1 MKRRAQIFTLDM
13 VLGAALFLVALITI
27 VYLWDMTL
35 NSIQTSEDNYEMNA
49 LASTAVDQLVRIPGN
64 PYNWTKNNV
73 QVYGLV
79 DARQLFGR
87 VEYQDRVIDPD
98 KMLQLAWMMKNNYQ
112 DTRDSLIGVGKYS
125 MYIEFSC
132 LDENQSDCFNG
143 LQLNTV
149 NYDVHCNNDFT
160 FSVDNINHVTDSNTW
175 IEAEIAFGNNV
186 TAVCYK
192 GGCSN
197 NQVSQVIGE
206 RSNISKTTVGLNAVW
221 ARVYDDAE
229 SFNVTVNQV
238 RTQILST
245 HNQTLKWF
253 FIGIFN
259 LSDQTDLRVGSNM
272 KLFDALLITSNMG
285 YNPEVR
291 NPPYGNPR
299 VDTTCIVGN
308 YSGGREQI
316 VKSERTATFS
326 RFVGG
331 RKTSTNETV
340 RVKVVLWTG
349 SPQSGQATTSTLP
362 QQDLQCYTAVPS
374 LGNICSEF
382 KGVEWIDDIQ
392 TGDLQ
397 CGRNDSVYWYGTHNS
412 DPNYW
417 GFFLNSSNQQLI
429 YLDSC
434 KTYNSDTQNT
444 SYRMSCTLHMPMI
457 ELSNGT
463 YGLTVTAEDG
473 PPEQYNG
480 GYCYPQE
487 PGVDAKKT
495 IEVNVR
501 GCKEFRDLECLGPVS
516 ELQSAILG
524 SNYTIH
530 SMSLQIPPDS
540 QCGFNINATIRWN
553 GYHGD
558 HIEDNYT
565 YFGFF
570 LDNTGNNIGSCK
582 SENKSD
588 MDFTS
593 YNMRCSLLMP
603 SAIGVHRIIA
613 VANDKYGYC
622 KSLTNIHAID
632 WIICVDNMP

>member
-1 MKRRAQIFTLDM
+1 
-13 VLGAALFLVALITI
+13 
-27 VYLWDMTL
+27 
-35 NSIQTSEDNYEMNA
+35 
-49 LASTAVDQLVRIPGN
+49 
-64 PYNWTKNNV
+64 
-73 QVYGLV
+73 
-79 DARQLFGR
+79 
-87 VEYQDRVIDPD
+87 
-98 KMLQLAWMMKNNYQ
+98 
-112 DTRDSLIGVGKYS
+112 
-125 MYIEFSC
+125 
-132 LDENQSDCFNG
+132 
-143 LQLNTV
+143 
-149 NYDVHCNNDFT
+149 
-160 FSVDNINHVTDSNTW
+160 
-175 IEAEIAFGNNV
+175 
-186 TAVCYK
+186 
-192 GGCSN
+192 
-197 NQVSQVIGE
+197 
-206 RSNISKTTVGLNAVW
+206 
-221 ARVYDDAE
+221 
-229 SFNVTVNQV
+229 
-238 RTQILST
+238 
-245 HNQTLKWF
+245 
-253 FIGIFN
+253 
-259 LSDQTDLRVGSNM
+259 
-272 KLFDALLITSNMG
+272 
-285 YNPEVR
+285 
-291 NPPYGNPR
+291 
-299 VDTTCIVGN
+299 
-308 YSGGREQI
+308 
-316 VKSERTATFS
+316 
-326 RFVGG
+326 
-331 RKTSTNETV
+331 
-340 RVKVVLWTG
+340 
-349 SPQSGQATTSTLP
+349 
-362 QQDLQCYTAVPS
+362 
-374 LGNICSEF
+374 
-382 KGVEWIDDIQ
+382 
-392 TGDLQ
+392 
-397 CGRNDSVYWYGTHNS
+397 
-412 DPNYW
+412 
-417 GFFLNSSNQQLI
+417 
-429 YLDSC
+429 
-434 KTYNSDTQNT
+434 
-444 SYRMSCTLHMPMI
+444 MSCTLHMPMI